1 MPYILRTATQ
11 QELDFYGNKLYP
23 LQDTIFSLLKGQKD
37 IYLTGGT
44 ALARFYFNHRL
55 SEDLDIFIKIASTDT
70 LEIINAE
77 KRADTYAKELAGKL
91 SRTHNIVNERYSNTF
106 SRFYVQTDDISLKI
120 DFAREYNHVGEL
132 IQQPEGFY
140 INNLEDIGA
149 AKIAAFEDRCEIKD
163 IVDLFYLT
171 QQIPLPRLFELADLK
186 RVPVDYENL
195 LTINTQGITGAALL
209 GEQIPAQKLTDFID
223 TLRNLAELEVKK
235 KEQEALIQID
245 KIIKMSLWDF
255 PDELKTI
262 NPYSIPVLKRRL
274 SQMPLPQ
281 RNALKKLLPASSE

>member
-70 LEIINAE
+70 LEIINTE

-91 SRTHNIVNERYSNTF
+91 SRTHNIVNERYSDTF

-255 PDELKTI
+255 PDELKNI

>member
-209 GEQIPAQKLTDFID
+209 GKQIPAQKLTDFID